1 MKNVIFRL
9 PTGFIGADIE
19 EEFEFEDD
27 DDIEAEFESWVNDI
41 IEDMRCAAEWTLLA

>member
-1 MKNVIFRL
+1 MKSVIFRL

-27 DDIEAEFESWVNDI
+27 DDIEAEFESWVNDV
-41 IEDMRCAAEWTLLA
+41 IEDMRGQAEWTLLA